1 MKCDKLD
8 KSSFLYFF
16 FLKSNFLE
24 KKKKNNKM
32 FSLQKHEM
40 NGIASDRKATQNSET
55 TVLSRKQSYYDWMNI
70 ANLPQKDTSQNPKS
84 FSTET

>member
-1 MKCDKLD
+1 
-8 KSSFLYFF
+8 
-16 FLKSNFLE
+16 
-24 KKKKNNKM
+24 M